1 MYLVDFDRNYD
12 ILVGEKTNLDVN
24 GYVQADSLY
33 DMFKLIPE
41 EGFGIEPP
49 EVRSESIDIPGAMG
63 SRSLVNF
70 LTGYPVF
77 TNRQGNL
84 SFISFEHDPNRMS
97 RIYRMFH
104 GRELNLVM
112 PNRQDYFYTGMFEV
126 TKYSIESD
134 NVEVE
139 LQYNLQPYL
148 FSRDLS
154 NLILTDETETELIIV
169 DENTQPYM
177 PIIRLET
184 ETPEYPTQLIFKNE
198 ELQINSTVT
207 LQPGINHLGTQVI
220 ISKFDVNNTNTFKL
234 IQNGGNS
241 KVTVEYRHCML

>member
-1 MYLVDFDRNYD
+1 MYLIDFDRNYD
-12 ILVGEKTNLDVN
+12 ILVGEKNNLDEN
-24 GYVQADSLY
+24 GYVNAESLY

-84 SFISFEHDPNRMS
+84 SFISFDQSPTIMS
-97 RIYRMFH
+97 RIYRLFH

-112 PNRQDYFYTGMFEV
+112 PNNPDYFYTGMFEV

-134 NVEVE
+134 YVEVT

-148 FSRDLS
+148 FSREKSDILLENESTITYTPLDL
-154 NLILTDETETELIIV
+154 
-169 DENTQPYM
+169 NTQPFV
-177 PIIRLET
+177 PIIFMET
-184 ETPEYPTQLIFKNE
+184 NNPEYQTNLTFVNR
-198 ELQINSTVT
+198 ELDIHSQVT
-207 LQPGINHLGTQVI
+207 LQPGTNHLGTQIVI
-220 ISKFDVNNTNTFKL
+220 SNFNGNNENKFTLNR
-234 IQNGGNS
+234 NGGTA
-241 KVTVEYRHCML
+241 KVTIGYRHCML